1 MMQMEI
7 SWKTPSLYSRL
18 KNIQWKLLGTEPV
31 NIFGLELSGQTANG
45 SDLIKKNLERS
56 EPSISIRYI
65 LEPSTTMTPIV
76 LMNLPLRRIYSN
88 TMTRII
94 LIDANSSGS
103 LEKNDS
109 ILWPQLISPTPLE
122 KSLILLLSLC
132 LVLTAIIIITS

>member
-7 SWKTPSLYSRL
+7 NWKTPSLYSKL
-18 KNIQWKLLGTEPV
+18 KNTLWKLRGMVRENISGLAPREPMV
-31 NIFGLELSGQTANG
+31 SGLV
-45 SDLIKKNLERS
+45 LIKKNLERS

-65 LEPSTTMTPIV
+65 SELSTTMTPIV

-88 TMTRII
+88 TTTRII
-94 LIDANSSGS
+94 LIDGNSNGS
-103 LEKNDS
+103 FEKNDS